1 MRYTG
6 LSGIN
11 SNAISKGTLKPPQI
25 IEIHCQSQIAPMHC
39 AVRIPNVP
47 AKRKKLSSRCL
58 NHDKPFIYQFNQTY
72 FTSNIYP
79 FFENLPIAGITA
91 SLPLRFGVEI
101 SIVYTVAT
109 VVDTPKPFPNKF
121 NIIGIT

>member
-1 MRYTG
+1 MIN
-6 LSGIN
+6 LSYI
-11 SNAISKGTLKPPQI
+11 T
-25 IEIHCQSQIAPMHC
+25 
-39 AVRIPNVP
+39 
-47 AKRKKLSSRCL
+47 
-58 NHDKPFIYQFNQTY
+58 FQFNQTY

-109 VVDTPKPFPNKF
+109 VVDTPKPFPNEF
-121 NIIGIT
+121 NIIGIR